1 MNEVTYDMHGW
12 LYRLIQEGWLRK
24 RWRKRWCILN
34 NNKLMMFEYKTM
46 DENDVHCGKINL
58 DNYTGCSN
66 AHKRDCK
73 KSQFTFVLEP
83 KDKKKTK
90 RELFYLEDSKEFEQW
105 VAKLD
110 YSVTIVTMGA
120 RSNLD
125 HVTKTRAKPAAANRR
140 PPTRQHL
147 KERAKQSDVDFEP
160 REEVIKP
167 KKRGHVPEKAM
178 KPPSGLTIKPATIN
192 TTPLNQPI
200 ITLTELPPPSSHTQD
215 NLPPPPSSHTQDNL
229 PPPPS
234 SHTQDNFPPPP
245 SSHTQDNL
253 PPPPTPPIS
262 PPAPP
267 PLSNKPKFSRSEDD
281 VTSDDVIAN
290 DSDVTEEDIN
300 YVNDVTHDIAIDRDV
315 TTDDVTDSLR
325 FNGGFEWKHRILE
338 RGVRSRSLMTLD
350 DVESDVTDSGIHSD
364 CETKQLKQKSR
375 RPRLVKRRHNQD
387 E

>member
-1 MNEVTYDMHGW
+1 MNQEVTYDMHGW

-34 NNKLMMFEYKTM
+34 NNKLMMFEY
-46 DENDVHCGKINL
+46 
-58 DNYTGCSN
+58 
-66 AHKRDCK
+66 
-73 KSQFTFVLEP
+73 
-83 KDKKKTK
+83 K

-200 ITLTELPPPSSHTQD
+200 ITL
-215 NLPPPPSSHTQDNL
+215 
-229 PPPPS
+229 
-234 SHTQDNFPPPP
+234 
-245 SSHTQDNL
+245 
-253 PPPPTPPIS
+253 
-262 PPAPP
+262 
-267 PLSNKPKFSRSEDD
+267 
-281 VTSDDVIAN
+281 
-290 DSDVTEEDIN
+290 
-300 YVNDVTHDIAIDRDV
+300 
-315 TTDDVTDSLR
+315 
-325 FNGGFEWKHRILE
+325 
-338 RGVRSRSLMTLD
+338 
-350 DVESDVTDSGIHSD
+350 
-364 CETKQLKQKSR
+364 
-375 RPRLVKRRHNQD
+375 
-387 E
+387 